1 MALLDLA
8 ATAAAPAIWGST
20 YLVTTL
26 WLPPDRPLT
35 LALLRALPAGL
46 LLLAVTRRL
55 PTGEWWGRVAIL
67 GALNFSIFWAC
78 LFVGAYRLPGGVAA
92 TLGAVQPLLVIAF
105 QRLIVGTAVRARQ
118 VVVGVVGLI
127 GVALLV
133 LTPAAA
139 LDPIGIV
146 ATLAGAASMALGTVL
161 TRHWRPA
168 ETPLTFTAWQLV
180 AGGLLL
186 APVALA
192 LEPPLPPLGAANVLG
207 LLYLGLIGAALTYWL
222 WFRGLA
228 RLEPTVVAP
237 LGFLSPLVAVAL
249 GVVVMGETPSAVQA
263 FGMVLVLGSV
273 WANMR
278 S

>member
-8 ATAAAPAIWGST
+8 TTAAAPAIWGST

-55 PTGEWWGRVAIL
+55 PTGVWWGRVAIL

-92 TLGAVQPLLVIAF
+92 TLGAVQPLLVIAL

-180 AGGLLL
+180 AGGILL

-192 LEPPLPPLGAANVLG
+192 VEPPLPPLGTANVLG

-222 WFRGLA
+222 WLRGLA

-237 LGFLSPLVAVAL
+237 LGFLSPLVAVGL
-249 GVVVMGETPSAVQA
+249 GVVVMGQTPSPAQA